1 MPSPPT
7 LSAIVFAQETAF
19 DLDEIIA
26 LYRDSTLGARR
37 PIDDRAIVADM
48 YAHANLIITAR
59 HNGALVGVSRSLT
72 DFSYVAYLSDL
83 AVHVDYQRIGIGE
96 ELMRQ
101 TQARMGPRSSI
112 VLLAAP
118 AATEYYPKVGFTKA
132 DSAWVAKA
140 ADTIGKPGQP
150 GHAP

>member
-7 LSAIVFAQETAF
+7 LSAIVFAQETTF
-19 DLDEIIA
+19 DLDEVIA

-83 AVHVDYQRIGIGE
+83 AVHADYQRIGIGE

-101 TQARMGPRSSI
+101 TQSRMGPRSTI

-118 AATEYYPKVGFTKA
+118 AATGYYPKVGFTKV
-132 DSAWVAKA
+132 DSAWIAKA
-140 ADTIGKPGQP
+140 SDPIGRNGSPHRVP
-150 GHAP
+150 